1 MGGENRRE
9 IVPRALSSLPPAPSS
24 IKVPL
29 RGEESVQTQRLWR
42 LMNLCIAIGCE
53 HAPGE
58 GGVEQDGARWQP
70 VTQSARSRQSY
81 GKIGDCEQP
90 RVKFR
95 LWRRLK
101 SGTRL
106 T

>member
-1 MGGENRRE
+1 
-9 IVPRALSSLPPAPSS
+9 
-24 IKVPL
+24 
-29 RGEESVQTQRLWR
+29 
-42 LMNLCIAIGCE
+42 MNLCIAIGCE

-90 RVKFR
+90 RVKFQAKVR
-95 LWRRLK
+95 NAAYLGHGLTQSVLK
-101 SGTRL
+101 FAHPVSLHFL
-106 T
+106 TFFAYCTNL